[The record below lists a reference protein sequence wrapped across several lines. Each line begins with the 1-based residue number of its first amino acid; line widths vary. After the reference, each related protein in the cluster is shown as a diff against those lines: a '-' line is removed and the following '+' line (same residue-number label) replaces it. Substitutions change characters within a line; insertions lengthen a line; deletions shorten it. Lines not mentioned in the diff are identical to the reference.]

1 MKYVVALTAL
11 LFMGCNSKTE
21 QVNIND
27 YAKFDSIITKS
38 QQNLEI
44 ANGVSKKSDSL
55 VTGKIEKTA
64 QKITKLET
72 EVKQLKAENN
82 ELKEKLNDLDDDG
95 SSFRIRAISDN

>member
-64 QKITKLET
+64 QKITKL
-72 EVKQLKAENN
+72 N